1 MAALKKIN
9 YFKESVFKMDDKCKP
24 PKSKFEA
31 FGEEMIEKEVK
42 ISGSSGR
49 IYLPPEWVGK
59 HVKII
64 RID

>member
-9 YFKESVFKMDDKCKP
+9 YFKESVFKMDDQYKP
-24 PKSKFEA
+24 PKAKFEA

-64 RID
+64 RMD